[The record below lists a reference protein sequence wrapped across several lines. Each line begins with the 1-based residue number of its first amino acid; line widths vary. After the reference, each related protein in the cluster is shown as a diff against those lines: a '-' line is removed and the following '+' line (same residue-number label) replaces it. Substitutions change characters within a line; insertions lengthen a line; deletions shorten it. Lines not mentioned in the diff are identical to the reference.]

1 MDSRRRCSRR
11 SGSGTIH
18 SWRRG
23 ILLSVMSVSLC
34 LHQLATAGNV
44 RGDPEV
50 LAKGR
55 HGEKERT
62 VDLEVRRNGSIES
75 EPFRERAQTTTEEN
89 WMSCWPVGEGSR
101 RQSCCPPA
109 LPKLQCPATRH
120 RLNSISPRQRKGQ
133 GSAQRAASRS
143 PQGPTHHPPG
153 TCSCSFGAP
162 PTGRGLS
169 ASSTSRLTTR
179 DTLQFP
185 VPIHHCHHFLI
196 NRHVHP

>member
-1 MDSRRRCSRR
+1 M
-11 SGSGTIH
+11 
-18 SWRRG
+18 
-23 ILLSVMSVSLC
+23 
-34 LHQLATAGNV
+34 
-44 RGDPEV
+44 
-50 LAKGR
+50 
-55 HGEKERT
+55 
-62 VDLEVRRNGSIES
+62 DLEVRRNGSIES
-75 EPFRERAQTTTEEN
+75 EPFRERAQSTTEEN

-120 RLNSISPRQRKGQ
+120 RQRKGQ
-133 GSAQRAASRS
+133 GSAQRAASPS

-169 ASSTSRLTTR
+169 ASSTSRLLTTR
-179 DTLQFP
+179 DTLQFT

-196 NRHVHP
+196 NRHVHPRTGFSCSSWK